1 MRPNVSVRMKEF
13 KWIYMLFRSGICV
26 CVSVLTSDRAFFAHG
41 GNVACDAR
49 MDNACGLIRLKIK
62 GTSVRIII
70 VIRIRICYF
79 FTTKI
84 ERTSKAK
91 QAFGLERGE
100 GCSVAHPI
108 SSGIPRSGWR

>member
-79 FTTKI
+79 LRLRLR
-84 ERTSKAK
+84 ERPRLS
-91 QAFGLERGE
+91 R
-100 GCSVAHPI
+100 
-108 SSGIPRSGWR
+108 RSG